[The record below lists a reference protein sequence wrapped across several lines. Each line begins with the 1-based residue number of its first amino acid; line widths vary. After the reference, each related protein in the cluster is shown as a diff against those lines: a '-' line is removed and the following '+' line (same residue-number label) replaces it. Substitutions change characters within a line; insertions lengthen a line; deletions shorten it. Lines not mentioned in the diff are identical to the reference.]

1 MDTQNPQITYNIGGR
16 LSDNVAGERGKN
28 FLRFL
33 QYIGGGLLGLSS
45 PPPPPKIL
53 GVTPPL
59 ES

>member
-33 QYIGGGLLGLSS
+33 QYIGGGLLGFST
-45 PPPPPKIL
+45 PPPPKIL
-53 GVTPPL
+53 GVIPPP